1 MSITE
6 ALPRPTTLQPTTEPP
21 TTLPPASWEVTRL
34 TATLGAQICGIDL
47 GEVSRDD
54 EQFAALHALLLT
66 HKVLFFRDQGM
77 SRAEHVA
84 LAERFGP
91 LEAHAVAPSDPD
103 NPGLV
108 RIYKDVDSPADRYDN
123 AYHSDGSWR
132 DEPAMGS
139 ILRCVECPPV
149 GGDTIW
155 VDMVRAYA
163 DLPEQVKEQISDLQ
177 ARHSLEATFGAVLP
191 TPRRHGLKEK
201 YPDAEHPVVRTHP
214 ETGEQILYVNSFT
227 THFTNFHTPERV
239 THGVDFVQ
247 NAPAL
252 LSYLQNRA
260 TIPDYQVRW
269 RWDENSVAIWDNR
282 STQHYA
288 VMDYWP
294 GRRRME
300 RAGICGDRPF

>member
-6 ALPRPTTLQPTTEPP
+6 ALPRPTTLQPTTQPP

-47 GEVSRDD
+47 GEVSHDD

-108 RIYKDVDSPADRYDN
+108 RIYKDVDSPADRYEN

-177 ARHSLEATFGAVLP
+177 ARHSSRRPSGPFCRRRAATGSRRSTPTPSTPSSAP
-191 TPRRHGLKEK
+191 TPRPASRSSTSTRSR
-201 YPDAEHPVVRTHP
+201 RTSR
-214 ETGEQILYVNSFT
+214 TS
-227 THFTNFHTPERV
+227 TPPS
-239 THGVDFVQ
+239 
-247 NAPAL
+247 A
-252 LSYLQNRA
+252 
-260 TIPDYQVRW
+260 
-269 RWDENSVAIWDNR
+269 
-282 STQHYA
+282 
-288 VMDYWP
+288 
-294 GRRRME
+294 
-300 RAGICGDRPF
+300 